1 MEVPLIFSII
11 FSLICIVS
19 LYLGIYTLYT
29 NPVSMT
35 NRLFFA
41 LASALFIWSFG
52 FAMAIS
58 AADISSCLFW
68 RRFAAIGWGVF
79 FSILLHFIISLTDRD
94 SLLDRWWKYILL
106 YLPAAVCLSVFTYIP
121 GLNPQQFNLVKTPM
135 GWVNIS
141 IKNYWDWFFI
151 AYYLG
156 YTSTGIYLVRKWGKS
171 ENSRN
176 VKKQAN
182 IIIRCFL
189 SALVLGVF
197 TESIVN
203 NVFSIRIPQLAHIVM
218 MLPVLGV
225 SYAMQKYGFLDTKR
239 NVADSLLFS
248 DQIRIKIV
256 HYLAS
261 YLFIA
266 SVLNVIALYFI

>member
-1 MEVPLIFSII
+1 
-11 FSLICIVS
+11 
-19 LYLGIYTLYT
+19 
-29 NPVSMT
+29 
-35 NRLFFA
+35 
-41 LASALFIWSFG
+41 
-52 FAMAIS
+52 
-58 AADISSCLFW
+58 
-68 RRFAAIGWGVF
+68 
-79 FSILLHFIISLTDRD
+79 
-94 SLLDRWWKYILL
+94 
-106 YLPAAVCLSVFTYIP
+106 
-121 GLNPQQFNLVKTPM
+121 M

-203 NVFSIRIPQLAHIVM
+203 NVFSIRIPQLAPIVM

-266 SVLNVIALYFI
+266 SVLNVIALYFIYRGKDLFSVLLFSGILIIAGIIFEIIERIEKARGIRILFTQ